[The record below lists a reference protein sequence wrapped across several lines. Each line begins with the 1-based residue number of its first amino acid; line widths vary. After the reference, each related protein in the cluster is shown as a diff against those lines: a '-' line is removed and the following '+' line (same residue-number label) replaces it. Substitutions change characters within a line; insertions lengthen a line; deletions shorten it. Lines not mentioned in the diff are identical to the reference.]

1 MRYKVKLTYPTILMI
16 GQEEYRLF
24 PGQEVEL
31 PETVEVVKTFEGLGY
46 LEPLPEVKP
55 KTTKKE
61 GSDAS

>member
-1 MRYKVKLTYPTILMI
+1 MRYKVKLTYPTIVMI
-16 GQEEYRLF
+16 GQDEYRLF

-31 PETVEVVKTFEGLGY
+31 PETAEVVKTFEGLGY

-61 GSDAS
+61 VSDAS

>member
-1 MRYKVKLTYPTILMI
+1 MRYKVKLTYPTILVI
-16 GQEEYRLF
+16 GHDEHRLF

-31 PETVEVVKTFEGLGY
+31 PETAEVVKTFEGLGY

>member
-16 GQEEYRLF
+16 GQDEHRLF

-31 PETVEVVKTFEGLGY
+31 PETAEVVKTFEGLCY

-55 KTTKKE
+55 ETTNKE

>member
-16 GQEEYRLF
+16 GQEEHRLF

-31 PETVEVVKTFEGLGY
+31 PETAEVVKTFEGLGY

-61 GSDAS
+61 VSDAS

>member
-31 PETVEVVKTFEGLGY
+31 PESAEVVKTYEGLGY
-46 LEPLPEVKP
+46 LEPIPEIKS
-55 KTTKKE
+55 KTSKKE
-61 GSDAS
+61 VSDAS